1 MFEHLKS
8 GGQLSEPE
16 KKERYAKWKKLVNMS
31 KSELEAFYNSEE
43 GKAAGLSAGEAA
55 KQGIDSG
62 RESARWIMK
71 MKSTNV
77 SNWTP
82 EMWRWAG
89 KQISFISR
97 MSGNKGSLYDDKGR
111 KTRKHTSLLIW
122 GHNPKKASAGAELEN
137 NDTLLN
143 KTYKK
148 MDNYTYNELDVIE
161 KLARGMV
168 LCLYENVFMGTIEN
182 PQYIGSRYITCEVL
196 QTKANIRG
204 NVQLLVLECSGVNP
218 IKAGNIITRPTT
230 NVYKYGRFISY
241 DEADSDTYLK
251 KGGELDPDN
260 KEIKEYYEHKSG
272 SAGGMLVGKRHS
284 EGGIKAV
291 NKSTDQPLEME
302 GGEVVITRDAVSDP
316 THREFE
322 GKQMTNR
329 EILSAINQ
337 SGGGVAFAEGGK
349 TDDLKCMCSGKE
361 YKYGGKTMKDYEIVK
376 KIKNGYGSKEAIEK
390 GMKVEDKE
398 HGDTF
403 RALKNGEITYEQ
415 FLKRLVT
422 DHLSENP
429 NYYDKH

>member
-122 GHNPKKASAGAELEN
+122 GHNPKKASAGTEIHTNKKLPYIKINKMNNFTFNELEAI
-137 NDTLLN
+137 
-143 KTYKK
+143 K
-148 MDNYTYNELDVIE
+148 ELED
-161 KLARGMV
+161 GMKIC
-168 LCLYENVFMGTIEN
+168 LCEQVF
-182 PQYIGSRYITCEVL
+182 IGNIDKPIHVGERYITCEVL
-196 QTKANIRG
+196 ETPNNYLN
-204 NVQLLVLECSGVNP
+204 NVNLKVVDCEGVSPLRPDSHIQRP
-218 IKAGNIITRPTT
+218 IKNIHIS
-230 NVYKYGRFISY
+230 GRLIEMPVSTENF
-241 DEADSDTYLK
+241 K
-251 KGGELDPDN
+251 NGGELDPDK
-260 KEIKEYYEHKSG
+260 KEVKEYFEHKSG
-272 SAGGMLVGKRHS
+272 KAGGLLVGKRHS

-291 NKSTDQPLEME
+291 NKSTDQMLEME

-322 GKQMTNR
+322 GKMMTNR

-337 SGGGVAFAEGGK
+337 SGGGVAFAEGGQ

-361 YKYGGKTMKDYEIVK
+361 YKYGGKTMKDYDIVK
-376 KIKNGYGSKEAIEK
+376 KIKNGYSSKEAIAK

-398 HGDTF
+398 HGETF
-403 RALKNGEITYEQ
+403 KALRNGDITYEQ